1 MNAKDFMPG
10 DEVIAGIRKDI
21 EAYEIERQRAH
32 GQVMWRTPVFV
43 GAVLVAGAVLAYAF
57 NSFASPYEQWLST
70 PHVFLYL
77 ATMVAAGFAYR
88 SAMSPATRLK
98 QSFRDRLLPIIFSFI
113 QDMHYSNNRT
123 PDSFDRLPKQAV
135 GSFGRQ
141 KFDDIVSG
149 KYDGFPFE
157 LYETRLST
165 GGKSDQTIFKG
176 VVTAF
181 ETVAPFPGLVVAAKR
196 AGAVSNF
203 FRNMFGSSGL
213 ETVEAGIAELDQTY
227 EFHTD
232 NVGAARPL
240 VAGRLAKALQWL
252 AETWP
257 GEPARVALNGSDG
270 FLLLPLA
277 KNFFELPSISEPIDY
292 KTHIEPIVADMV
304 SLLAT
309 ASLMRKVGAP
319 DDQPAE
325 EHQP

>member
-21 EAYEIERQRAH
+21 EAYEAERQKAH
-32 GQVMWRTPVFV
+32 RQALWRVPVFV
-43 GAVLVAGAVLAYAF
+43 AAVLIVGAVLAYAF

-70 PHVFLYL
+70 PHVFLYF
-77 ATMVAAGFAYR
+77 ATIVGAGFAYS
-88 SAMSPATRLK
+88 SAMGPATRLK
-98 QSFRDRLLPIIFSFI
+98 QSFRDRLLPIIFSFVK
-113 QDMHYSNNRT
+113 DMRYSNNRT

-181 ETVAPFPGLVVAAKR
+181 ETVAPFPGMVVAAKR
-196 AGAVSNF
+196 TGAVSNF

-213 ETVEAGIAELDQTY
+213 ETVESGIAELDQTY

-232 NVGAARPL
+232 NIDAARPL

-257 GEPARVALNGSDG
+257 GEPPRVALNGSDG

-292 KTHIEPIVADMV
+292 KAHIEPIVIDMV

-309 ASLMRKVGAP
+309 ASLVRKVGAS
-319 DDQPAE
+319 DDQTAE
-325 EHQP
+325 EHQG